1 VDDRDVLD
9 AAVSLVGPVL
19 DGIALR
25 LRVPDQRGFLPL
37 GSQPFT
43 PYLAQAD
50 LTLLLHQRIRIVALV
65 QLG

>member
-1 VDDRDVLD
+1 
-9 AAVSLVGPVL
+9 VL

-37 GSQPFT
+37 GAQRVMPNF
-43 PYLAQAD
+43 AQAD
-50 LTLLLHQRIRIVALV
+50 LTLLLRQRIRIVALV